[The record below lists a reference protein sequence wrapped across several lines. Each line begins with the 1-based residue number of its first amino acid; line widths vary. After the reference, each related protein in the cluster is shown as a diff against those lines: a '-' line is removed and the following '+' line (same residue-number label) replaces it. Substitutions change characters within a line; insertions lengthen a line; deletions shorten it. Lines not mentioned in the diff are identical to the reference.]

1 MTTPTLN
8 PTAQARADELLSL
21 MTVEEKAGLLFHA
34 MASVGPSGKV
44 LGADDGPGIGGPT
57 RQLIAAGISHF
68 ALMGPASPEDIARWH
83 NEAQD
88 IAKQNRL
95 SVPITV
101 SSDPRH
107 GFFSNPAT
115 GAAASG
121 FSQWPE
127 HLGLGA
133 VRDVNLVREHADIV
147 RRELTAVGI
156 RVALGPT
163 LDVASD
169 PRWARTLGTFG
180 ADPEV
185 VSTLS
190 RAYIEGL
197 RGTSPAEEVAAMIK
211 HFPGGG
217 AQKDGEDPHFPYGR
231 EQVWPGDRFRDHL
244 QPFVDALDL
253 GVTQIMPYYGMPV
266 GLHLNGKPVEEVG
279 FAFNGQII
287 NELLRDQLGFDGIVC
302 TDFTLVTDG
311 HVFGAP
317 MLARAWGLEHL
328 NREERVL
335 AILNAGCDQLG
346 GEASQELV
354 VKLVTDGRLSEA
366 RLDESA
372 RRLLTEKFR
381 LGLFDNAEVD
391 VDAVASRVGTQPNTA
406 KGLAAQRSS
415 IVVTDDGES
424 FLPLTEGISVYAE
437 GIDPATLSRYAQ
449 VAASPSEADTAL
461 LRIEAPYE
469 ERTEGMERFFRA
481 GSLDFK
487 KSQLE
492 RLTTIQSQV
501 PTIVDVF
508 LDRPALLGQL
518 SSRVQAVTA
527 NFGASDEALLDILFG
542 RVERR
547 GTLPFEI
554 SESMEQ
560 VTSRREDVSFEDE
573 TPRYSYGHG
582 IPSPHRSPNEATQEQ
597 HS

>member
-1 MTTPTLN
+1 MTTPTLY
-8 PTAQARADELLSL
+8 PTAQTRADKLLSR
-21 MTVEEKAGLLFHA
+21 MTIEEKAGLLFHS
-34 MASVGPSGKV
+34 MASVGPGGKV
-44 LGADDGPGIGGPT
+44 LDTDDEPAVGGPT
-57 RQLIAAGISHF
+57 RQLIEAGISHF
-68 ALMGPASPEDIARWH
+68 ALMGPASPRDIARWH

-88 IAKQNRL
+88 IARRNRL
-95 SVPITV
+95 AVPITV

-115 GAAASG
+115 GAAANG

-127 HLGLGA
+127 HLGLAA
-133 VRDVNLVREHADIV
+133 VRSADLVLEHADIV
-147 RRELTAVGI
+147 RQELIAVGI

-180 ADPEV
+180 ADPEM
-185 VSTLS
+185 VSSLS
-190 RAYIEGL
+190 QAYIQGL

-231 EQVWPGDRFRDHL
+231 EQVWPGNRFNDHL
-244 QPFVDALDL
+244 QPFIDALRL

-266 GLHLNGKPVEEVG
+266 GLALNGRPVEEVG

-287 NELLRDQLGFDGIVC
+287 NELLRGQLGFEGIVC

-317 MLARAWGLEHL
+317 MRARAWGLEHL

-346 GEASQELV
+346 GEASPELV
-354 VKLVTDGRLSEA
+354 VQLVADGRLSEA
-366 RLDESA
+366 RLNDSA

-381 LGLFDNAEVD
+381 LGLFDRAEVD
-391 VDAVASRVGTQPNTA
+391 VDAVATTVGTRTNRG

-415 IVVTDDGES
+415 IVVTDDPES

-437 GIDPATLSRYAQ
+437 GIDPPTLAGYAR
-449 VAASPSEADTAL
+449 VAPSASEADIAL
-461 LRIEAPYE
+461 IRIEAPFE

-481 GSLDFK
+481 GSLDFSA
-487 KSQLE
+487 SQLE
-492 RLTTIQSQV
+492 RLSDLQGKV
-501 PTIVDVF
+501 PTIVNVF

-518 SSRVQAVTA
+518 STQVQAVTVD
-527 NFGASDEALLDILFG
+527 FGASDEALLDVLFG
-542 RVERR
+542 RAERR

-554 SESMEQ
+554 SETMAQ
-560 VTSRREDVSFEDE
+560 VASRREDVSFE
-573 TPRYSYGHG
+573 TMAPRYPYRHG
-582 IPSPHRSPNEATQEQ
+582 IPSSQPAPARQQ
-597 HS
+597 